1 MSREKKTL
9 ITAAIVF
16 IIVLNVVV
24 FSPALKGG
32 FLHCWD
38 DYLYVVNNTDIQ
50 KLSLSNIHNIFTKFI
65 LGNYH
70 PLTVF
75 SFAIEYHFFGLN
87 SQAYHMTNLIIH
99 ILNCLL
105 VFWFAL
111 LLTRNVYVSSILSV
125 LFAIH
130 PIHVESVAWISDRK
144 DLLSAFFFL
153 LTLISYL
160 YYTDKKQLKFY
171 ILSLLLYFLSLL
183 SKASAVSLPFV
194 LLLIEYLNKKKFE
207 KNSLIK
213 KVPFFAVAG
222 IWGVIAIFARRSYQ
236 SQLQESFFSF
246 YQKLSI
252 AVHRL
257 VSYYLFRFFSV
268 AKLSYLK
275 PYLFE
280 NSAEAILFL
289 VIASVLLL
297 IAIFLIFLSAKRT
310 KKVVFGF
317 LFFFVT
323 IFPALPVV
331 TLGYSADRFLYISS
345 IGIFYMFAEGFIWLY
360 QTNKRALR
368 TVFLI
373 VFALLV
379 FLFSHTSYNR
389 CKVWKNCLALTNYFI
404 SQYPSDPTVY
414 LNRGLS
420 YKDMGK
426 YKEAI
431 EDFSHAIDIN
441 PDYLDAYIQR
451 GDVYL
456 YLKQYSNAISDFS
469 RAIEIDPHNA
479 EGFYKRGNAYYDIG
493 DFKKAVEDFKS
504 SITIDST
511 HAEVYYNRGNCYARL
526 GDHKNAVADF
536 SHSLKVDPTNVKARY
551 NRGVAFIILGEYSN
565 AIEDFNI
572 ILKKSYNPNVL
583 YSWAVAYLLNNE
595 PEKAKSDVEELEKMR
610 YKVPSDF
617 LKKLKGIR

>member
-1 MSREKKTL
+1 MKREKKAL

-16 IIVLNVVV
+16 IIVLNVVI
-24 FSPALKGG
+24 FSPVLKGG

-38 DYLYVVNNTDIQ
+38 DYLYIVNNTDIQ
-50 KLSLSNIHNIFTKFI
+50 KISLSHIHSIFTKFI

-87 SQAYHMTNLIIH
+87 PQAYHTTNLILH

-105 VFWFAL
+105 VFWFVL
-111 LLTRNVYVSSILSV
+111 LLTRNVYVSSIVGV

-130 PIHVESVAWISDRK
+130 PVRVESVAWISDRK

-153 LTLISYL
+153 LTLIFYL
-160 YYTDKKQLKFY
+160 YYTDRKQLKFY
-171 ILSLLLYFLSLL
+171 ILSLLLYPLSLL

-194 LLLIEYLNKKKFE
+194 LLLIEYLNNKKF
-207 KNSLIK
+207 KKSALIK
-213 KVPFFAVAG
+213 KIPFFGIAG
-222 IWGVIAIFARRSYQ
+222 ILGLVAIFARRSYQ

-257 VSYYLFRFFSV
+257 IFYYLFRFFSV

-280 NSAEAILFL
+280 NSEEAVLFL
-289 VIASVLLL
+289 VIAYVLLL
-297 IAIFLIFLSAKRT
+297 IITFLIFLSAKRT
-310 KKVVFGF
+310 KKVVFGS

-331 TLGYSADRFLYISS
+331 ILGYSADRFLYISS

-360 QTNKRALR
+360 QKNKRALR
-368 TVFLI
+368 TLFLV
-373 VFALLV
+373 VFASLIFLL
-379 FLFSHTSYNR
+379 SYTSYSH
-389 CKVWKNCLALTNYFI
+389 CKVWRNCLALTNYFI
-404 SQYPSDPTVY
+404 NQYPSDPTVY

-420 YKDMGK
+420 YKDIGK

-431 EDFSHAIDIN
+431 EDFSHAIGIN
-441 PDYLDAYIQR
+441 PNYLDAYIQR
-451 GDVYL
+451 GEVYL
-456 YLKQYSNAISDFS
+456 YLKQYSNGISDFTK
-469 RAIEIDPHNA
+469 AIEIDPYNP

-493 DFKKAVEDFKS
+493 DFKKAVEDFTS
-504 SITIDST
+504 SIAIDST

-526 GDHKNAVADF
+526 GNHKNAVTDF
-536 SHSLKVDPTNVKARY
+536 SHSLKIDPTNVKAHY
-551 NRGVAFIILGEYSN
+551 NRGVAFIILGKYSN
-565 AIEDFNI
+565 AIKDFNI
-572 ILKKSYNPNVL
+572 VLKKSHNPNVL
-583 YSWAVAYLLNNE
+583 YSRAVAYLLNNE
-595 PEKAKSDVEELEKMR
+595 PEKAKNDVEQLKKMG
-610 YKVPSDF
+610 YKIPSDF
-617 LKKLKGIR
+617 LEKLKNAH